1 MRPTDSQV
9 KPNGTPGP
17 GSAAPRKRAAKAAAA
32 PAAAADAQKLA
43 GFAGMETPA
52 MDAQMWPVHAT
63 VWLQPDLSAAAPQAS
78 GLRIERRH
86 RAPVPDFIHPAMAA
100 VAGPQAPAQGCEP
113 LPPSLPPTVPAG
125 DFLPLGWDP
134 RTEVPR

>member
-1 MRPTDSQV
+1 MRPTDSEV
-9 KPNGTPGP
+9 KPNGTPGA
-17 GSAAPRKRAAKAAAA
+17 GSAAPRKRAAKAAA
-32 PAAAADAQKLA
+32 AAAADAQKLA

-63 VWLQPDLSAAAPQAS
+63 VWLQPDLSAATPQSS
-78 GLRIERRH
+78 GLRIDRRR

-100 VAGPQAPAQGCEP
+100 VAGPQASARECEP
-113 LPPSLPPTVPAG
+113 LPPSLPPVVPAC

-134 RTEVPR
+134 RTEAAR